1 MDIRKAARLMFEA
14 ITAFLIAGMVALT
27 LLQVISRY
35 MDAGFEWTEELARLD
50 LIYLTF
56 FGSIVASQRREH
68 LRIEI
73 LVHALPARLRR
84 AVCIA
89 VDLASIAV
97 LMVVVWQGVPLL
109 PRFWPLLSAALGWP
123 TTFFY
128 FPVVAGCFVMAIYQC
143 VDAITLLRENDRRTP
158 LGGIAP

>member
-1 MDIRKAARLMFEA
+1 MGIEKAARLLFDA
-14 ITAFLIAGMVALT
+14 VTAFLIAGMVALT
-27 LLQVISRY
+27 LLQVVSRY

-56 FGSIVASQRREH
+56 FGAIVASQRGEH

-73 LVHALPARLRR
+73 LVNALTPRWRHAVR
-84 AVCIA
+84 IA

-109 PRFWPLLSAALGWP
+109 PQFWPLLSAALGWP

-128 FPVVAGCFVMAIYQC
+128 FPVVAGCFVMAIYLC
-143 VDAITLLRENDRRTP
+143 LDVITLLRGNEPHPLRTAVGP
-158 LGGIAP
+158 